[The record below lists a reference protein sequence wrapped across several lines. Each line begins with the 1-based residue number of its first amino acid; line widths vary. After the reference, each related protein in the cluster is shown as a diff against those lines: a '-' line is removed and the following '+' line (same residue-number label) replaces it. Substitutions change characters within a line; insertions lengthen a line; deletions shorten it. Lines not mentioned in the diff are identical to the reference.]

1 MVLDPDE
8 AETLRSKLTPGQFEW
23 RSQPHAR
30 FSARGEG
37 VVATYYESGKLVVQ
51 GLEPETFVLRHL
63 GREVTANAPDVPPDL
78 PDGPVTGSDECGK
91 GDLFG
96 PLIVVALRLE
106 EGDAKKLREGGV
118 VDSKSVS
125 DERAHQMGAALAER
139 YRPAVARL
147 EPLEYNREY
156 ERIGNLNAI
165 LTDLHAQAL
174 REAGQPGDTVVVDQF
189 GPVGR
194 MERVLRGSPFRL
206 IQMPRGERVTAVAAA
221 SLVARHLFLE
231 GLRDLSRDAGV
242 ELAKGAGDP
251 ADQVAREVL
260 SLHGEAAMG
269 RFVKL
274 HFANMRRLLG
284 RA

>member
-8 AETLRSKLTPGQFEW
+8 AETLRSKLTSGPFEW
-23 RSQPHAR
+23 RTQPHAR

-37 VVATYYESGKLVVQ
+37 VVATFYKSGKLVVQ

-63 GREVTANAPDVPPDL
+63 GREVAAIAPAVPLEL
-78 PDGPVTGSDECGK
+78 PAGPVTGSDECGK

-96 PLIVVALRLE
+96 PLVVVALRLE
-106 EGDAKKLREGGV
+106 EAEAKKLLEGGV
-118 VDSKSVS
+118 VDSKMVT

-139 YRPAVARL
+139 YQPAVARL
-147 EPLEYNREY
+147 DPLDYNREY

-165 LTDLHAQAL
+165 LTDLHARAL

-189 GPVGR
+189 GPAGR

-206 IQMPRGERVTAVAAA
+206 IQMPRGERVAAVAAA

-231 GLRDLSRDAGV
+231 GLRDLSREAGV
-242 ELAKGAGDP
+242 ELAKGAGEP
-251 ADQVAREVL
+251 ADLVAREVL
-260 SLHGEAAMG
+260 KLHGAAGMG
-269 RFVKL
+269 QFAKL
-274 HFANMRRLLG
+274 HFANLRRL
-284 RA
+284 A